1 MGTTTIKEIKA
12 KLASITASDDPF
24 IEEIKK
30 DERKGV
36 QTLLA
41 SWEKK
46 LEKEVQLKEK
56 FYALTAY
63 EQDLRHGGYQYIA
76 GIDEVGRGPLAGPV
90 VTAAVILP
98 ADFYLPGIDDSKKLS
113 EQKRE
118 EYFAVIQK
126 EAVAIGIGMME
137 AKEIDRINIY
147 EATKQA
153 MLMSILEL
161 AITPDYLLIDAM
173 KLATPI
179 PSTSI
184 IKGDSKSVSIAAA
197 SIIAKVTRDRLMKE
211 LDQEFPAYG
220 FGKNMGYGTKEH
232 IAALEKEGI
241 TKHHRKS
248 FSPVKELALSAM
260 EKQ

>member
-1 MGTTTIKEIKA
+1 MSTTTIKEIKT
-12 KLASITASDDPF
+12 KLALITTNDDPF
-24 IEEIKK
+24 IEEIAK

-36 QTLLA
+36 QLLLKA
-41 SWEKK
+41 WKNK
-46 LEKEVQLKEK
+46 REKELLLHEK
-56 FYALTAY
+56 FLALTSY
-63 EQDLRHGGYQYIA
+63 EQDLRRKGYRYIA

-118 EYFAVIQK
+118 EYFAIIQK
-126 EAVAIGIGMME
+126 EAIAIGIGMLD

-153 MLMSILEL
+153 MLMAIEEL
-161 AITPDYLLIDAM
+161 PAKPDYLLIDAM
-173 KLATPI
+173 KLVTQI

-197 SIIAKVTRDRLMKE
+197 SIIAKVTRDHLMKE
-211 LDQEFPAYG
+211 LDKEFSAYG

-232 IAALEKEGI
+232 IEALKKEGI
-241 TKHHRKS
+241 TKYHRKS
-248 FSPVKELALSAM
+248 FSPVKEMALSSNNG
-260 EKQ
+260 

>member
-1 MGTTTIKEIKA
+1 MTATIKDIKA
-12 KLASITASDDPF
+12 KLASVTASDDPF

-30 DERKGV
+30 DGRKGV
-36 QTLLA
+36 QTLLKA
-41 SWEKK
+41 WEKK
-46 LEKEVQLKEK
+46 REKELLLHEK
-56 FYALTAY
+56 FFALTSY
-63 EQDLRHGGYQYIA
+63 EQDLRRKGYQYIA

-118 EYFAVIQK
+118 EYFEIIQK
-126 EAVAIGIGMME
+126 QAIAIGIGMMD
-137 AKEIDRINIY
+137 AAEIDRINIY

-153 MLMSILEL
+153 MLMAIEEL
-161 AITPDYLLIDAM
+161 ATKPDYLLIDAM
-173 KLATPI
+173 KLVTGI

-197 SIIAKVTRDRLMKE
+197 SIIAKVTRDHLMKE
-211 LDQEFPAYG
+211 LDKELPAYG

-232 IAALEKEGI
+232 VAALEKEGV
-241 TKHHRKS
+241 TKYHRKS
-248 FSPVKELALSAM
+248 FSPVKELVLASM
-260 EKQ
+260 NGQ